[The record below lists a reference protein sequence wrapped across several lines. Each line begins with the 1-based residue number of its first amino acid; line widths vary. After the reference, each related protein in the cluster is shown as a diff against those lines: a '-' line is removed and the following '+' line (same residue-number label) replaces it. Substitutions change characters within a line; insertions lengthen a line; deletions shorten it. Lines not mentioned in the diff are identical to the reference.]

1 MTTTTTTENTATETK
16 PETFNIFATI
26 IAKSEQDVKG
36 GKRFVFRIWD
46 IKNHAAKFV
55 TAYAS
60 EKHPKLIAYY
70 EGKNRKDRVS
80 INATSHIYNNRLYYN
95 VWSMFDRNRKT
106 VKA

>member
-1 MTTTTTTENTATETK
+1 MTNTETK
-16 PETFNIFATI
+16 NVKNNQPETFNIFATI
-26 IAKSEQDVKG
+26 IAKSEKDVKG

-106 VKA
+106 VNA